1 MQETQRLADM
11 LERVLDGDPWHGS
24 NVLALLA
31 DLPADDAAVRPWP
44 GAHSV
49 WELVLHMTGWVEEVR
64 ARLGGAA
71 ASEPRDGDWPQVGD
85 VTGARWK
92 AAVARLAE
100 AHRALARAI
109 REAGD
114 EVLETPVVDHR
125 DAASGT
131 GLSRYLTL
139 HGLVHHTVYHAG
151 QIALVRKAV
160 AARGAGR

>member
-1 MQETQRLADM
+1 MQETHRMAEM

-31 DLPADDAAVRPWP
+31 ELSAEEAAVRPWP

-49 WELVLHMTGWVEEVR
+49 WELVLHMTGWTEEVR
-64 ARLGGAA
+64 KRLGGEEAG
-71 ASEPRDGDWPQVGD
+71 EPAGGDWPSIGEISAKRWRAA
-85 VTGARWK
+85 VTG
-92 AAVARLAE
+92 LAKS
-100 AHRALARAI
+100 HRALAKAI
-109 REAGD
+109 READ
-114 EVLETPVVDHR
+114 AAVLETPVVDRR
-125 DAASGT
+125 DAAAGT